1 MVSSETLFVE
11 VKEHPLQLSI
21 HTSKKELYSFSF
33 VFITKLIYL
42 IHKKNNTT
50 IFFGRLAFTNDE
62 ARRKHK
68 KPTQHWLY
76 SLTSTHLPN

>member
-1 MVSSETLFVE
+1 MVSSKTLFVE

-21 HTSKKELYSFSF
+21 HTSKRSFILFSF

-42 IHKKNNTT
+42 KHKKNSTT
-50 IFFGRLAFTNDE
+50 TFYRNSLENDE

-68 KPTQHWLY
+68 IPTQLRFY
-76 SLTSTHLPN
+76 SLTSYVLT